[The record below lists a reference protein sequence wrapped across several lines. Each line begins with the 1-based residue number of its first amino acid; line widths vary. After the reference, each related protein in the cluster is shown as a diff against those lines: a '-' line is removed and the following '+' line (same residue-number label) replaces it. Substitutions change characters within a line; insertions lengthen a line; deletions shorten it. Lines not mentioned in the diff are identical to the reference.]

1 MRHGAGHSGSESPS
15 HWQAAGAQAGIMICD
30 SDSLSL
36 AVRNHDETGRGRVQA
51 AGLLSENEFKTKI
64 LFFEKLSFF

>member
-1 MRHGAGHSGSESPS
+1 
-15 HWQAAGAQAGIMICD
+15 MICD